1 VIVMKFGGT
10 SVGSAERIR
19 TVAELARDRRSRRV
33 VLVVSALGGITDLLI
48 RGARLAL
55 ARDGSWASVAD
66 EVLSRHRAVITG
78 LVDGR
83 GQDALFS
90 HLDGLVTELRS
101 LYLGVYNL
109 EELTQ
114 RTLDAIAGIGERASC
129 EIVAAALEAGGTP
142 AAAVDSRRVV
152 VTDES
157 FGRAQPLMEE
167 TGARIREHVL
177 PLVEKSVVPV
187 VAGFIGATRKGV
199 ATTLGRGGSDFTAS
213 IIGALLPAEEIQI
226 WTDVDGMMTVDPRVV
241 PGARVIP
248 EVSYAEAAE
257 LAYFG
262 GKVLH
267 PATIKPAVERG
278 IPVFILNTLNP
289 SAPGTRIHLADESPS
304 HGLRAERDSF
314 PRSER
319 GVQGGRDAASP
330 LLNDGPRAIAFKK
343 GITVVLISQP
353 RMLMAYG
360 FLARVFEVF
369 DRHRTPVDLIATS
382 EVSVSLTVDDPENI
396 PAVQADLAA
405 LGEVQVLRRMAIV
418 SVVGRGFLRRAGL
431 AARVFQSLREVNVV
445 MISFGASDVNVS
457 LVVAEDEAEKAV
469 RLLHHEFFE
478 GGRG

>member
-19 TVAELARDRRSRRV
+19 VVAELTRDRRSRRV
-33 VLVVSALGGITDLLI
+33 VLVVSALGGVTDLLI

-55 ARDGSWASVAD
+55 ARDGSWAGVAD

-90 HLDGLVTELRS
+90 HLEGLVTELRS

-152 VTDES
+152 VTDDS

-177 PLVEKSVVPV
+177 PLVEKGVVPV

-248 EVSYAEAAE
+248 EVSSAEAAE

-262 GKVLH
+262 AKVLH

-278 IPVFILNTLNP
+278 IPVFILNSLNP
-289 SAPGTRIHLADESPS
+289 SAPGTRIAAGAGD
-304 HGLRAERDSF
+304 
-314 PRSER
+314 
-319 GVQGGRDAASP
+319 DAAE
-330 LLNDGPRAIAFKK
+330 PRAIAFKK

>member
-1 VIVMKFGGT
+1 MIVMKFGGT
-10 SVGSAERIR
+10 SVGSADRIR
-19 TVAELARDRRSRRV
+19 VVAELVRERRSRQV
-33 VLVVSALGGITDLLI
+33 AVVVSALGGITDLLI

-55 ARDGSWASVAD
+55 ARDAGWERVAS
-66 EVLSRHRAVITG
+66 EVLSRHHATISA
-78 LVDGR
+78 LVGGR
-83 GQDALFS
+83 SQDALLT

-101 LYLGVYNL
+101 LYTGVHNL
-109 EELTQ
+109 EELTP
-114 RTLDAIAGIGERASC
+114 RTLDAISGIGERASC

-142 AAAVDSRRVV
+142 AAAVDARRVV

-157 FGRAQPLMEE
+157 FGRAQPLMDE
-167 TGARIREHVL
+167 TGARVREIVR
-177 PLVEKSVVPV
+177 PLVEKGVVPV
-187 VAGFIGATRKGV
+187 VSGFIGATRKGI

-213 IIGALLPAEEIQI
+213 IVGALLPAEEIQI

-248 EVSYAEAAE
+248 EVSSAEAAE

-262 GKVLH
+262 AKVLH

-278 IPVFILNTLNP
+278 IPVLILNTLNP
-289 SAPGTRIHLADESPS
+289 AAPGTRIA
-304 HGLRAERDSF
+304 A
-314 PRSER
+314 
-319 GVQGGRDAASP
+319 GVGDDAAE
-330 LLNDGPRAIAFKK
+330 PRAIAFKK

-360 FLARVFEVF
+360 FLARVFDVF

-382 EVSVSLTVDDPENI
+382 EVSVSLTVDDAEHL
-396 PAVQADLAA
+396 PAVQADLAS

>member
-1 VIVMKFGGT
+1 MKFGGT
-10 SVGSAERIR
+10 SVGSADRVR
-19 TVAELARDRRSRRV
+19 TVADLVRARRSRQV
-33 VLVVSALGGITDLLI
+33 VVVVSALGGITDLLI
-48 RGARLAL
+48 RGARLSL
-55 ARDGSWASVAD
+55 ARDAGWEAVAY
-66 EVLSRHRAVITG
+66 EVLSRHHATIAA
-78 LVDGR
+78 LVGGR
-83 GQDALFS
+83 GQDPLLA

-101 LYLGVYNL
+101 LYTGVYNL
-109 EELTQ
+109 EELTP

-142 AAAVDSRRVV
+142 AAAVDARRVV

-157 FGRAQPLMEE
+157 FGRAQPLMDE
-167 TGARIREHVL
+167 TGARVREQVL
-177 PLVEKSVVPV
+177 PILDKGAVPV

-213 IIGALLPAEEIQI
+213 ILGALLPAEEIQI

-248 EVSYAEAAE
+248 EVSAAEAAE

-262 GKVLH
+262 AKVLH

-289 SAPGTRIHLADESPS
+289 SAPGTRI
-304 HGLRAERDSF
+304 
-314 PRSER
+314 
-319 GVQGGRDAASP
+319 AAGAGDDTP
-330 LLNDGPRAIAFKK
+330 EPRAIAFKK

-396 PAVQADLAA
+396 PAVQADLAG

-469 RLLHHEFFE
+469 RLLHREFFE
-478 GGRG
+478 DGR